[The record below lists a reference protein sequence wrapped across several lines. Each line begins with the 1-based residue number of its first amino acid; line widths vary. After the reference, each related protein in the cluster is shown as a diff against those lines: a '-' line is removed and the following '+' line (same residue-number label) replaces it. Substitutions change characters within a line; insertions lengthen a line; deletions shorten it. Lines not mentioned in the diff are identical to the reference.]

1 MDPKE
6 QILTEVLTVLNS
18 LKPIAE
24 KNPGKGVMGASQ
36 DINAL
41 IARAKQACPNLPAIQ
56 QTTALT
62 KTDTL
67 ATAVTRLSVI
77 YGAISASRSTF

>member
-1 MDPKE
+1 MGPKE
-6 QILTEVLTVLNS
+6 QILTEVLTVLTN

-24 KNPGKGVMGASQ
+24 RSPEKGIMGASQ

-41 IARAKQACPNLPAIQ
+41 IARAKKAYPDLPAIQ
-56 QTTALT
+56 QATNLG
-62 KTDTL
+62 KTDTF

-77 YGAISASRSTF
+77 YGAISASLS